1 MKKAVVLEIKGEH
14 AAVLTDQGLVQKIR
28 NRQYEVGQEI
38 TLPDAGKKT
47 FAGWRQA
54 AAAAAVVIA
63 LSAGSLYYASEN
75 VFAYSTV
82 TVTAENEAVELTL
95 NKKNEVI
102 AAKALDENS
111 KAIADSLKVS
121 VRKRK
126 PLQEAVEILASEM
139 EEPEIAVESDNAGR
153 KENLENDLKKII
165 PDRSAG
171 TMTEETDA
179 AGAGGGQP
187 GAAVPQGTSE
197 PQDLQDQQSTPEQ
210 QIVQDAGRYSGNEPE
225 TDRGETSAPADSAGS
240 ERAYESRQKPV
251 NEDRAGD
258 GDGYE
263 TGRPEDSG
271 NTDISENMQ
280 PGTEPGFVP
289 ESGMA
294 PSQGR
299 NNMEMPSEGMQG
311 MGQSPPAGG
320 AAGPGMP

>member
-1 MKKAVVLEIKGEH
+1 M
-14 AAVLTDQGLVQKIR
+14 
-28 NRQYEVGQEI
+28 
-38 TLPDAGKKT
+38 
-47 FAGWRQA
+47 
-54 AAAAAVVIA
+54 IA

-197 PQDLQDQQSTPEQ
+197 PQDLQDQQSTSEQKDLQDQQSTPGQ

-289 ESGMA
+289 ESGMP

-311 MGQSPPAGG
+311 MGQGLPAGG
-320 AAGPGMP
+320 YGGPGMP